1 MKKNLMTLIILAILI
16 VNTVMT
22 GVMMFV
28 VVPAN
33 QKTMQLVG
41 DISSAIQLDLGIAGS
56 GALAQGGSNI
66 ALSDIQPYNIEDQLT
81 VKLKSEGEES
91 GDHFAVVGV
100 TLSLNT
106 KNDDYK
112 TYNAETLASYK
123 GLMQDKID
131 KVIGTYTYNEI
142 ETQAVTKQDIQ
153 DRILEELQS
162 MFNSQVI
169 CDVSFST
176 WLLQ

>member
-1 MKKNLMTLIILAILI
+1 MTLIILAILI

-22 GVMMFV
+22 GIMMFV

-33 QKTMQLVG
+33 KKTMELVG

-56 GALAQGGSNI
+56 GALQSGGANVAI
-66 ALSDIQPYNIEDQLT
+66 SDIQPYNIPDQLT
-81 VKLKSEGEES
+81 VKLRSDGEEG
-91 GDHFAVVGV
+91 GDHFAVVGI

-106 KNDDYK
+106 KNEDYK
-112 TYNAETLASYK
+112 TYNAETLANYS
-123 GLMQDKID
+123 GLMQDEVD
-131 KVIGTYTYNEI
+131 KVIGSYTYSEI
-142 ETQAVTKQDIQ
+142 NSQTVTKQDIQ
-153 DRILEELQS
+153 DRILEELQA

-169 CDVSFST
+169 CGVSFST

>member
-1 MKKNLMTLIILAILI
+1 MTLIILAILI

-41 DISSAIQLDLGIAGS
+41 DISSAIQLDLGITGS

-66 ALSDIQPYNIEDQLT
+66 ALSDIQPYNIEDQIT
-81 VKLKSEGEES
+81 VKLKSGEES
-91 GDHFAVVGV
+91 GDHFAVVGI

-112 TYNAETLASYK
+112 TYNAETLASYQ
-123 GLMQDKID
+123 GLMKDEID
-131 KVIGTYTYNEI
+131 KVIGSYTYEEI
-142 ETQAVTKQDIQ
+142 ESQTVTKQDIQ
-153 DRILEELQS
+153 DRIVEELQA

-169 CDVSFST
+169 CNVSFST